1 MVEQAVNPQAEAKKN
16 EGTEAF
22 RSGNHARAIQ
32 LYTEALNIQPS
43 EQILSNRAAT
53 YLALK

>member
-22 RSGNHARAIQ
+22 RSGNHARAI
-32 LYTEALNIQPS
+32 
-43 EQILSNRAAT
+43 
-53 YLALK
+53 